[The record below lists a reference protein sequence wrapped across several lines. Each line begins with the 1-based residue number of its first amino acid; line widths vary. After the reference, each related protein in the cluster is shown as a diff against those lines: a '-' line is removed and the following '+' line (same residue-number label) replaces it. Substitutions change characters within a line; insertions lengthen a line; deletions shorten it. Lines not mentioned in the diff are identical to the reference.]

1 MKGKEI
7 NENSYTN
14 NSEKINMIKS
24 NNTKSSDNNLK
35 NSDSSAGDLISKI
48 NKEAN
53 TLDQEI
59 NSSNLKVF
67 EKYHNLSI
75 KELQIL
81 LAQKNDNILNLND
94 QKEKYKKRLNEIIK
108 KLNSTISKNS
118 DFLYDEN
125 EDPDLIINLENII
138 EEKKRDLENSKKINK
153 FYKSKLDSIKDRVSL
168 ADIDNKKVNSIE
180 IQINNLKKKNS
191 LIKKEIN
198 DIRIDKLKHKKEY
211 ELVTDNKKFWHKIK
225 IKTEE
230 MNNFSAQKQ
239 GYFTKL
245 NMSMK
250 SLDNVIKEVKRFEE
264 IYNASI
270 NEEIEES
277 LVKKINFWMNLI
289 KQDLSGDKNEIL
301 YRIEND
307 KSLFLK
313 KINNKNELM
322 ERYSTNPTL
331 NNNMNTNFTNLME
344 NANLNIQKSNEN
356 NLIKNRERDKEI
368 NDITENNTNIN
379 NSILNNNVES
389 IETQSRLFKNRII
402 INKNKSSSLI
412 LSTFNKGSN
421 SVKRGNQHIN
431 FFNKNNNI
439 NASGN
444 FNYNLEYKTLFRKL
458 NYLKLKSPLGSS
470 MKIKLN
476 NIDNLDSYNKGN
488 NLISEE
494 INDTLENNL
503 NIKSNQNTSENNNE
517 LILDNILTKDYNEIT
532 NGDYRELL
540 NKKDQYLQQNLRLE
554 KNIEDIQRTKNKKLS
569 NVLKIIEENID
580 NLENLKNRNNI
591 LKKEIQNLSNVKTL
605 RLEQVKLESE
615 LLPKRPNIKKL
626 KITSEQNKSEEINKL
641 IEINYYYKK
650 KLKERKNNK
659 IDYFDEV
666 FKKNKNTKNNK
677 SNSKKKENSN
687 ENTNREEKL
696 KIIKEKYKKG
706 DYDDSG
712 DIDLN
717 EKNKKMVKIKEEYK
731 DDKDKENKSIDD
743 KPENKENNNY
753 TQEEKE
759 KIKEISEKVKLQN

>member
-344 NANLNIQKSNEN
+344 NTNLNIQKNNEN

-706 DYDDSG
+706 DYDDSR

>member
-108 KLNSTISKNS
+108 KLNSTVSKNS

-138 EEKKRDLENSKKINK
+138 EEKKKDLENSKKINK

-289 KQDLSGDKNEIL
+289 KQDLSGNKNEIL

-344 NANLNIQKSNEN
+344 NANLNIQKNNEN

-503 NIKSNQNTSENNNE
+503 NIKSNQKTSENNNE

-569 NVLKIIEENID
+569 NVLKIIEDNID

-717 EKNKKMVKIKEEYK
+717 EKNKKMVKINEEYK

>member
-108 KLNSTISKNS
+108 KLNSTILKNS

-125 EDPDLIINLENII
+125 GDPDLIINLENII

-344 NANLNIQKSNEN
+344 NTNLNIQKNNEN

-439 NASGN
+439 NASVN

-503 NIKSNQNTSENNNE
+503 NIKSNQNTFENNNE

-569 NVLKIIEENID
+569 NVLKIIEENLD

>member
-344 NANLNIQKSNEN
+344 NANLNVQKNNEN

-517 LILDNILTKDYNEIT
+517 LILDNILAKDYNEIT

-569 NVLKIIEENID
+569 NVLKIIEDNID

>member
-108 KLNSTISKNS
+108 KLNSTVSKNS

-138 EEKKRDLENSKKINK
+138 EEKKKDLENSKKINK

-344 NANLNIQKSNEN
+344 NANLNIQKNNEN

-389 IETQSRLFKNRII
+389 IETQSKLFKNRII

-503 NIKSNQNTSENNNE
+503 NIKSNQKTSENNNE

-569 NVLKIIEENID
+569 NVLKIIEDNID

-717 EKNKKMVKIKEEYK
+717 EKNKKMVKINEEYK

>member
-125 EDPDLIINLENII
+125 GDPDLIINLENII

-344 NANLNIQKSNEN
+344 NANLNIQKNNEN

-439 NASGN
+439 NASVN

-569 NVLKIIEENID
+569 NVLKIIEDNID

>member
-344 NANLNIQKSNEN
+344 NTNLNIQKNNEN

-476 NIDNLDSYNKGN
+476 NIDNLESYNKGN

-517 LILDNILTKDYNEIT
+517 LILDDILTKDYNEIT

-569 NVLKIIEENID
+569 NVLKIIEDNID

>member
-344 NANLNIQKSNEN
+344 NANLNIQKNNEN

-431 FFNKNNNI
+431 FFNKNNNK

-615 LLPKRPNIKKL
+615 LLPKRSNIKKL

>member
-108 KLNSTISKNS
+108 KLNSTVSKNS

-344 NANLNIQKSNEN
+344 NANLNIQKNNEN

-569 NVLKIIEENID
+569 NVLKIIEDNID

>member
-1 MKGKEI
+1 
-7 NENSYTN
+7 
-14 NSEKINMIKS
+14 
-24 NNTKSSDNNLK
+24 
-35 NSDSSAGDLISKI
+35 
-48 NKEAN
+48 
-53 TLDQEI
+53 
-59 NSSNLKVF
+59 
-67 EKYHNLSI
+67 
-75 KELQIL
+75 
-81 LAQKNDNILNLND
+81 
-94 QKEKYKKRLNEIIK
+94 
-108 KLNSTISKNS
+108 
-118 DFLYDEN
+118 
-125 EDPDLIINLENII
+125 
-138 EEKKRDLENSKKINK
+138 
-153 FYKSKLDSIKDRVSL
+153 
-168 ADIDNKKVNSIE
+168 
-180 IQINNLKKKNS
+180 
-191 LIKKEIN
+191 
-198 DIRIDKLKHKKEY
+198 
-211 ELVTDNKKFWHKIK
+211 
-225 IKTEE
+225 

-331 NNNMNTNFTNLME
+331 NNNLNTNFTNLME
-344 NANLNIQKSNEN
+344 NANLNIQKNNEN

-517 LILDNILTKDYNEIT
+517 LILDDILTKDYNEIT

-569 NVLKIIEENID
+569 NVLKIIEDNID

>member
-35 NSDSSAGDLISKI
+35 NSDSSAGDLVSKI

-331 NNNMNTNFTNLME
+331 NNNLNTNFTNLME
-344 NANLNIQKSNEN
+344 NANLNIQKNNEN

-569 NVLKIIEENID
+569 NVLKIIEDNID